1 MVVVTGISQAQ
12 ASSSVEQLTKICRNL
27 PECVIEGDQHLK
39 LSVAGKTIG
48 WLTVDHHGD
57 GRISLSVRAPKGE
70 NETLVASD
78 PDVFFLP
85 PYVARHGYVGIYL
98 DRPTVEWDEVDELV
112 TEAYIL
118 VAPKRLSKLVQ
129 VPRSDDH

>member
-1 MVVVTGISQAQ
+1 M
-12 ASSSVEQLTKICRNL
+12 R
-27 PECVIEGDQHLK
+27 
-39 LSVAGKTIG
+39 
-48 WLTVDHHGD
+48 
-57 GRISLSVRAPKGE
+57 VRAKLWGE

-78 PDVFFLP
+78 PDVVFMP
-85 PYVARHGYVGIYL
+85 HYVDRHGYVGIYL